1 MLSYFQNICQA
12 CQLFLGCMYCRWL
25 AMGCIAHAL
34 NLFIKDYGN
43 EKKAS
48 GTAAVVMRVR
58 LVKCVRVCARVHA
71 RLHE

>member
-1 MLSYFQNICQA
+1 
-12 CQLFLGCMYCRWL
+12 MYCRWL